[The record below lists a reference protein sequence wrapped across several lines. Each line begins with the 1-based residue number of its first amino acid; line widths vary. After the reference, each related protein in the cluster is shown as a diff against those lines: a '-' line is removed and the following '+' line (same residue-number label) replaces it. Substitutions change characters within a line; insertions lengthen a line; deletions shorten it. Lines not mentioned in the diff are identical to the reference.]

1 MIPTLNIQGDLKMS
15 KTIKTKNT
23 GFVPSVFNVTLSELP
38 NKITTKEKSGKLT
51 ISFRD
56 YNGWKYSI
64 NSTILEKD
72 GDNYVLEVVERD
84 YAVFLKAEDMDLGSL
99 QSLNQNESKVKVVEV
114 KSTASL
120 DLPFKAINNTK
131 KGETMATKNTTAP
144 AVAVSKE
151 ELAAL
156 DAAKETIKITNNVD
170 VEKETTVVSEAT
182 EEVVETIE
190 ETEDEKSDF
199 EKGLE
204 IINGFSTDPEA
215 PVNQLENRQYPVD
228 EVIKFLAVAK
238 NFWDIPRIGA
248 CLPEEDLTK
257 YVTDIVRDGSY
268 NKVQVVA
275 LIQKELNSDGIFL
288 EEPESTVNT
297 AVEWVKENPVKAVG
311 IAAAVAGLAYL
322 GYRLFG
328 GSDEV
333 PSVGGSDE

>member
-1 MIPTLNIQGDLKMS
+1 MTK
-15 KTIKTKNT
+15 KIKTKNT

-38 NKITTKEKSGKLT
+38 NKITAKEKGGKLT

-72 GDNYVLEVVERD
+72 GDDYVLEVTERD
-84 YAVFLKAEDMDLGSL
+84 YPVFLKAEDMDLGSL

-114 KSTASL
+114 KSTTSL

-156 DAAKETIKITNNVD
+156 DAAKETIKITNNE

-204 IINGFSTDPEA
+204 IIKGFNSDPNA

-228 EVIKFLAVAK
+228 ELIKILAVAK
-238 NFWDIPRIGA
+238 DYWDIPRIGA
-248 CLPEEDLTK
+248 CLPEEDLTR
-257 YVTDIVRDGSY
+257 YVTDVVRDGSY

-333 PSVGGSDE
+333 PSVGGNDE